1 MEKKIEED
9 YKKYKFIAE
18 NSPDILLQTTKFG
31 IITYMSRNVES
42 IFGYTLKEVIG
53 KHFKN
58 FVPNSEMPRYLLKMK
73 EMISGKII
81 TSFRTY
87 ALHKNGDLIPIE
99 LSGKF
104 VVENNKSYFN
114 AIMRNITD
122 IVQTEDELK
131 KSELQ
136 RKYIL
141 STIPDLLFII
151 NKDGVFTSYHGNRK
165 ALYQPPN
172 VFLNN
177 KLNSILPKP
186 LAEKT
191 FSYIKKA
198 LRTNKIQI
206 FNYSLEI
213 NNKLNWFEARM
224 IAINNEEV
232 MSIIRDITSLKE
244 QQDQIIKRDN
254 YLKSIIN
261 SASEIIFTV
270 NLENEILVWNDTA
283 IRVSGYSSNEI
294 KNKKIDKLKFINNYS
309 EFKTYLLDI
318 VKNKSINKFDL
329 IIKTKF
335 NNIRIWNL
343 SPSIIKNESNEISEV
358 LFICND
364 VTYEKEIFS
373 NIIFGRGYLFLD
385 GKNDNAY
392 NLFCNSLKN
401 KNKGLI
407 FTRHISEKINEI
419 CDKRNI
425 ELFQFS
431 SDIKGSFNINDPNS
445 LYKIINRKSKKN
457 SIILLER
464 LDYFFNIYPFKETIS
479 NLYKIN
485 EIVKNKELL
494 LIICLNPDS
503 LSKEKIIALKEEFYE
518 YLTHKTQEIIIDKDL
533 YSILDF
539 INSRNIGNIIVTY
552 KDIGEKFSISKMTV
566 TKKID
571 KLLYLELVISS
582 KTGRSKIL
590 YLTKKGKNLIE
601 SKSKYG

>member
-58 FVPNSEMPRYLLKMK
+58 FVPNSELPRYLLKMK

-177 KLNSILPKP
+177 KLDSILPKP

-206 FNYSLEI
+206 FNYSLEM

-270 NLENEILVWNDTA
+270 NLENEIIVWNDTA
-283 IRVSGYSSNEI
+283 IRISGYSSNEM

-309 EFKTYLLDI
+309 EFKKYFLDI

-335 NNIRIWNL
+335 NNVRIWNL

-373 NIIFGRGYLFLD
+373 NIIFGRGYIFLD
-385 GKNDNAY
+385 ENNDNAY

-401 KNKGLI
+401 KNKGFI
-407 FTRHISEKINEI
+407 FTRHISGKINEI
-419 CDKRNI
+419 CNKRNI

-431 SDIKGSFNINDPNS
+431 SDIKGSLNINDPNS
-445 LYKIINRKSKKN
+445 LYKIINKKSKKN
-457 SIILLER
+457 SIIFLER

-518 YLTHKTQEIIIDKDL
+518 YPSDKTEEIIIDKDL
-533 YSILDF
+533 YAILDF

-571 KLLYLELVISS
+571 KLMYLELVISS